1 MVWGL
6 KFSPYHWYY
15 SAWTDVNISSDHTS
29 INRILYWRRFQNWLS
44 TRLLDL
50 DLRVIVG
57 VSRAP
62 ALTYTLLHS
71 AHNNYGQITDVFA
84 ITVTSPRPPPAH
96 RTTTPFHFVQRIIK
110 TNISACT
117 SHVCFYVLK
126 NKINRHSRLVS
137 LVGRWAIRRLRTYF
151 ANATITKTRCS
162 L

>member
-6 KFSPYHWYY
+6 KFSTSHWYY
-15 SAWTDVNISSDHTS
+15 SAWTGVNISSDRTS

-50 DLRVIVG
+50 DLRVILRVR
-57 VSRAP
+57 RAP

-84 ITVTSPRPPPAH
+84 ITVTSPPPCTLLPH
-96 RTTTPFHFVQRIIK
+96 STTTPFHFVQRIIK

-137 LVGRWAIRRLRTYF
+137 LSNT
-151 ANATITKTRCS
+151 S
-162 L
+162 LKNFLCQCYDY